1 MGNGN
6 STDVGDNYNLIST
19 IRRNSKKP
27 YTQQEFL
34 FVDGRRFHNENDASY
49 VLPNDDKEVDRLQMQ
64 HYLMKHVWG
73 SNFSSPIETKLKQ
86 HGSRVLDVGCGTG
99 IVSLDMAHTFLNCEF
114 IGIDISPIYP
124 SEIKP
129 SNVKFQ
135 KVNVIQGLPF
145 PDNHFDFVYQR
156 FLVMSLTPS
165 QIEILINELLRV
177 LKPGGWLEIMEAGIG
192 TLNQGPAQKLLMD
205 AVKKLVNSNNLVF
218 GVDIYQKNFENHPG
232 LIDVK
237 LEKRECLLGKSGGKL
252 GEVCRDDFSTGCE
265 ALKSKLMPI
274 LNYSDKQ
281 YDELIKEFIKEV
293 DDKSRIDRY
302 LNANLERHE
311 KLCK

>member
-19 IRRNSKKP
+19 IRRN
-27 YTQQEFL
+27 
-34 FVDGRRFHNENDASY
+34 R
-49 VLPNDDKEVDRLQMQ
+49 
-64 HYLMKHVWG
+64 
-73 SNFSSPIETKLKQ
+73 
-86 HGSRVLDVGCGTG
+86 

-281 YDELIKEFIKEV
+281 YDELIKEFIKEL
-293 DDKSRIDRY
+293 Y
-302 LNANLERHE
+302 LVGTTLDIH
-311 KLCK
+311 

>member
-135 KVNVIQGLPF
+135 K
-145 PDNHFDFVYQR
+145 
-156 FLVMSLTPS
+156 
-165 QIEILINELLRV
+165 
-177 LKPGGWLEIMEAGIG
+177 EAGIG

-252 GEVCRDDFSTGCE
+252 GEVVS
-265 ALKSKLMPI
+265 S
-274 LNYSDKQ
+274 N
-281 YDELIKEFIKEV
+281 
-293 DDKSRIDRY
+293 
-302 LNANLERHE
+302 
-311 KLCK
+311 

>member
-86 HGSRVLDVGCGTG
+86 HGSR
-99 IVSLDMAHTFLNCEF
+99 
-114 IGIDISPIYP
+114 
-124 SEIKP
+124 
-129 SNVKFQ
+129 
-135 KVNVIQGLPF
+135 
-145 PDNHFDFVYQR
+145 
-156 FLVMSLTPS
+156 
-165 QIEILINELLRV
+165 
-177 LKPGGWLEIMEAGIG
+177 EAGIG

-265 ALKSKLMPI
+265 ALNEQL
-274 LNYSDKQ
+274 
-281 YDELIKEFIKEV
+281 
-293 DDKSRIDRY
+293 Y
-302 LNANLERHE
+302 LVGTTLDIH
-311 KLCK
+311 